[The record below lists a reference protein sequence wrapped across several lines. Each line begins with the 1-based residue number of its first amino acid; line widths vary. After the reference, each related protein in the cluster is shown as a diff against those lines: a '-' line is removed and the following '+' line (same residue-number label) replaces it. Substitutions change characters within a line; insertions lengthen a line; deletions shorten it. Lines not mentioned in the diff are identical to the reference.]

1 VLASVAQLLRFWLCL
16 ARPPNGIQRWPRE
29 LACAEFDLCTDPTR
43 ALQLNSQGCSEK
55 PEVVLVVASAGGHL
69 SEALC
74 ALSLV
79 EAELHLVCNKNML
92 DNTRFKRIHTIRD
105 SQYNPFVH
113 AFNFAR
119 ALWVFLTVRP
129 DSMFSTGGPICLPF
143 ALVAKMTRTKFV
155 YLDTMARVTS
165 LSNTGRIIE
174 KYGLCDVFLCQWKVI
189 AEQHESVEYCGTVFR
204 MAD

>member
-1 VLASVAQLLRFWLCL
+1 M
-16 ARPPNGIQRWPRE
+16 
-29 LACAEFDLCTDPTR
+29 
-43 ALQLNSQGCSEK
+43 NSPSCSAK

-79 EAELHLVCNKNML
+79 ESELHLVCNKNML
-92 DNTRFKRIHTIRD
+92 ENTRFKRIHTIRD
-105 SQYNPFVH
+105 SQYNPLVH
-113 AFNFAR
+113 ALNFAR
-119 ALWVFLTVRP
+119 ALWLFCTVRP

-143 ALVAKMTRTKFV
+143 ALVAKLTRTRFV

-174 KYGLCDVFLCQWKVI
+174 KYGLCDVFLCQWKSI

>member
-1 VLASVAQLLRFWLCL
+1 
-16 ARPPNGIQRWPRE
+16 
-29 LACAEFDLCTDPTR
+29 
-43 ALQLNSQGCSEK
+43 LNSSSCPEK
-55 PEVVLVVASAGGHL
+55 KDVVLVVASAGGHL

-79 EAELHLVCNKNML
+79 ESELHLVCNKNML
-92 DNTRFKRIHTIRD
+92 ENARFKRIYTIRD
-105 SQYNPFVH
+105 SQYNALIH
-113 AFNFAR
+113 AVNLLR
-119 ALWVFLTVRP
+119 ALWLFIRVRP

-143 ALVAKMTRTKFV
+143 ALVAKLTGTRFV

-174 KYGLCDVFLCQWKVI
+174 KYSLCDVFLCQWQAI